1 MGGPPA
7 APRVFSDAVRLA
19 LTLLV
24 LGVLADD
31 HDATLALDDLA
42 LLANRFHR
50 RSDFHLV
57 LMVQFLARQVM
68 RPRLRSYMDISTVTL
83 SPGSIRM

>member
-42 LLANRFHR
+42 LLANRFHILKT
-50 RSDFHLV
+50 LV

-83 SPGSIRM
+83 SPGRIRM